1 MVSVVQYYNLCS
13 LKQNLIIIFVFRSV
27 SGRISSASRSTSV
40 TPKIPAKKTLNN
52 STDTHNSTASSGS
65 HILSTGA
72 DTPHDRTE
80 VVDVHS
86 AGSSL
91 SGSRSLGS
99 PKPEHSSTP
108 DGTLDT
114 KAYLVGGGEEAMP
127 SYERGAHSN
136 LVITNAIVIHNQN
149 LSSNQ
154 NPTDI
159 DQSDLSLTG
168 GGRHFSSDKDMYS
181 INHVENRIDKINSEL
196 SRQNIENVPDSY
208 REKLCASLGKE
219 SKKVVFAAEV
229 GKASE
234 SSNESNG
241 EVRQEEQNQ
250 GKDSRLVEPEH
261 DLQAETQREI
271 EDLIASVQEEKR
283 KLAEGDRS
291 EVNNE
296 QSFIIQLKDE
306 IPAGSCITVSVG
318 VSSRQGSPDK
328 QFAPD
333 ITSQL
338 SQDSVD
344 FDHTGHTSTECDSY
358 SFSSLANSE
367 DLFDTIPYT
376 LHRRHFS
383 EDADEENDLVSPVE
397 PSIQFNSLRRS
408 RSLKKKRPTN
418 IQVEQVKVYAGSEDG
433 SPSPQQHQRS
443 FSLGTKRSPQSRS
456 PSEKG
461 IRILQSRSPSG
472 KRTPSTPSSLE
483 QSPAGVRRR
492 NYFTLPPRDSFS
504 SIDDTASPVFEKD
517 IIKYIKDH
525 HLEELCDIVSGSE
538 MKMAHID
545 YEAKTDSNINP
556 EAKTDSNINPK
567 AKTDSNINPEEK
579 TDSNINPE
587 EKTDSNINPVVDSHE
602 FKGEERETLKGS
614 ENKCEADSSACL
626 EKHSSN
632 DKNGSGVRNKSD
644 KKSKNGKKMNGKSK
658 PGTKDVDEQNSLQ
671 KQTKTENING
681 DRQHIKTKC
690 KKKVKNENSGS
701 ANLETVDLINSCPI
715 SSDDG
720 SLDFPS
726 PAAVFLLTEGEYHSK
741 SKRNSSGITFTTFKP
756 ADLST
761 PSTPGSRPTS
771 FFEPDK
777 GDDSLSLLS
786 SATDTLSRTCKIPEE
801 NVFRPTSPKPKLS
814 QRQNSKDASNVR
826 TRRKV
831 SFPRE
836 RGYKYSFES
845 VHDPPCLSLAPSE
858 DLSFNDLTKQ
868 TDSFIGYMS
877 RDTVDNSEMIESDT
891 TESSNGESDQ
901 EVESSDDDRH
911 HEFFKFA
918 KSLADS
924 GKEITIDSGVGAEM
938 ECSDGIMTMK
948 ELSPLDILDKLDQI
962 KDDSFDENIQKN
974 GCNIKI
980 DFDDSS
986 SDSEPEIISR
996 TKRSSEDP
1004 LAELENLGIAEIASS
1019 SSSSS
1024 EESRKKKGR
1033 KSSRRGQL
1041 VIPMLTISNPSSPE
1055 ENNKKYNEISSH
1067 SVC

>member
-1 MVSVVQYYNLCS
+1 M
-13 LKQNLIIIFVFRSV
+13 
-27 SGRISSASRSTSV
+27 
-40 TPKIPAKKTLNN
+40 
-52 STDTHNSTASSGS
+52 
-65 HILSTGA
+65 
-72 DTPHDRTE
+72 
-80 VVDVHS
+80 VDVHS

-181 INHVENRIDKINSEL
+181 INQVESRIDKINSEL
-196 SRQNIENVPDSY
+196 SRQNIENLPDSY
-208 REKLCASLGKE
+208 REKLYASLGKE

-250 GKDSRLVEPEH
+250 GKGSRLVEPEH

-306 IPAGSCITVSVG
+306 VPAGSCITVSVG
-318 VSSRQGSPDK
+318 VSSPEHSPDK
-328 QFAPD
+328 QFTPD

-443 FSLGTKRSPQSRS
+443 FSCGTKRSPHSRS

-545 YEAKTDSNINP
+545 YEAKTF
-556 EAKTDSNINPK
+556 
-567 AKTDSNINPEEK
+567 SNINPEEK
-579 TDSNINPE
+579 TDCNI
-587 EKTDSNINPVVDSHE
+587 SPVLDSHE
-602 FKGEERETLKGS
+602 LKGDERVTLKDS
-614 ENKCEADSSACL
+614 ENKSEADSSACL
-626 EKHSSN
+626 EKQSSN
-632 DKNGSGVRNKSD
+632 DQNSNGVKNKSD

-658 PGTKDVDEQNSLQ
+658 PGTKDVDEQNSVQ
-671 KQTKTENING
+671 KQTKTDNING

-690 KKKVKNENSGS
+690 KKKVKNENSSS

-756 ADLST
+756 ADHST

-777 GDDSLSLLS
+777 GDDSVSLLS

-801 NVFRPTSPKPKLS
+801 NVFRPTSPKPKLN

-845 VHDPPCLSLAPSE
+845 VHDPPCLSLAPSK
-858 DLSFNDLTKQ
+858 DLSLNDLTKQ

-877 RDTVDNSEMIESDT
+877 GDTVDNSEMIESDT

-938 ECSDGIMTMK
+938 ECSDGIITMK
-948 ELSPLDILDKLDQI
+948 ELSPLDILDKLDQT

-986 SDSEPEIISR
+986 SDSEPEMISR

-1033 KSSRRGQL
+1033 KSSGRGQL